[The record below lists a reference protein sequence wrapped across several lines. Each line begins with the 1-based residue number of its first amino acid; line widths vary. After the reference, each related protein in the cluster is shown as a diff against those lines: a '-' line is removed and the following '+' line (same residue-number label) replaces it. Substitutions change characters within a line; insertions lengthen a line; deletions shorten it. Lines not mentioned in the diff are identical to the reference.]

1 MTFGKKKLEIQL
13 MKLKDKNT
21 IISTGAKY
29 FSKNYSS
36 SLLVNLFRRFVQ
48 KIIVNRL
55 NNKGFQWLY
64 LYNPLV
70 VSSIMLHKEILK
82 NNNFDENI
90 NTRED
95 LDLWIR
101 LKKEKYKFY
110 FLNEIL
116 VSIRR
121 SSESM
126 SSNTKKELIVIINS
140 LSNTYLKSNNFK
152 NLNFFLIGIFI
163 KFFLAFIKNNLKEI
177 KSLIKGTIVSLIF
190 IFFVIFY
197 SPLFWYLGKPLL
209 YHDQINSIKDK
220 KSLVIF
226 SGHGSTSY
234 YNITYQYRYKDISK
248 ILSENYNIDKIYILG
263 RIQEIPEQKLLEALL
278 INDGVDRKKI
288 TLIYDDYSN
297 TFENIQN
304 IYKILK
310 KDSIKDIIFVT
321 SPYHSK
327 RAKLFWSTLE
337 DLNIEFWKG
346 YEWPVKN
353 NFFEYSKNK
362 KIILYEYL
370 SIIYNKIKG
379 NLS

>member
-1 MTFGKKKLEIQL
+1 
-13 MKLKDKNT
+13 
-21 IISTGAKY
+21 
-29 FSKNYSS
+29 
-36 SLLVNLFRRFVQ
+36 
-48 KIIVNRL
+48 
-55 NNKGFQWLY
+55 
-64 LYNPLV
+64 
-70 VSSIMLHKEILK
+70 MLHKEILK

-152 NLNFFLIGIFI
+152 KLNFFLIGIFI